1 MADFDGLPVPRRYWS
16 AGAIWL
22 ALTMAVL
29 DGAIANVALPTMAR
43 ELSAARDQSVWV
55 VNGFQLAVVVSLLP
69 LAALGEMIGYRRVF
83 LAGVA
88 LFTAAS
94 LACALAQS
102 LPILIFTRVVQG
114 LGAGCIMSVNGALV
128 RFTYPSNQL
137 GRGVGLNALVVSAAA
152 AFGPTVASAILALG
166 PWEWLFAVNVPIGVL
181 TFFVGRASLPMSAAS
196 GRLDLSSTLLNI
208 ATFGFGFIG
217 IDLITRDGGERLGG
231 AALALATV
239 TGVTLILRSRA
250 RPRPLVPIDLLRNK
264 IFALSVTTSIA
275 SFSAQMLAFVSLPF
289 YLQGVLHRSQVDTG
303 LLMTPWPL
311 AAGVAAAF
319 AGRLADRLPAP
330 NSQRRRPRAAR
341 AWAAVPGAAAER
353 RDLPRGRLAH
363 GDMRLRVWL
372 LSIAQQSHNAF
383 IGADGAER
391 RGGRYA
397 GNGAADR
404 PDDRGDARRH
414 LLSLR
419 LSRRTRRAN
428 HSGRV
433 RRRRRCGEPRAP
445 SAHAYGSADRAR
457 PLRRRALKG
466 GARPEFGRLAP
477 RSKDERSDYR
487 DGIRMSQLQNRSGA
501 PEFLF

>member
-1 MADFDGLPVPRRYWS
+1 MADFDGLPRPQRYWA

-43 ELSAARDQSVWV
+43 ELSAAPDQSVWV

-102 LPILIFTRVVQG
+102 FPVLIFTRVVQG
-114 LGAGCIMSVNGALV
+114 LGAAGVMSVNGALV

-181 TFFVGRASLPMSAAS
+181 TFFVGRASLPISAKS

-208 ATFGFGFIG
+208 ATFGLGFIG
-217 IDLITRDGGERLGG
+217 IDLIARGGDARLGG
-231 AALALATV
+231 AELALAAL
-239 TGVTLILRSRA
+239 TGAALILRSRA
-250 RPRPLVPIDLLRNK
+250 QPRPLVPIDLLRNK
-264 IFALSVTTSIA
+264 IFALSVVTSIA

-289 YLQGVLHRSQVDTG
+289 YLQGLLHRNQVDTG
-303 LLMTPWPL
+303 LLMTPWPV

-319 AGRLADRLPAP
+319 AGRLADRFPAP
-330 NSQRRRPRAAR
+330 ILSGAGLALLALGLLSLALLPSEATSLAIAWRMAICGLGFGFFQSPNNRTMLSSAPMERGGAAGGTLATAR
-341 AWAAVPGAAAER
+341 LTGQTIGATLAAISFRFASHAELVALATAAAFAAAAAVASLA
-353 RDLPRGRLAH
+353 RLAH
-363 GDMRLRVWL
+363 MPAAPPTEPSPL
-372 LSIAQQSHNAF
+372 
-383 IGADGAER
+383 AD
-391 RGGRYA
+391 
-397 GNGAADR
+397 
-404 PDDRGDARRH
+404 
-414 LLSLR
+414 
-419 LSRRTRRAN
+419 
-428 HSGRV
+428 
-433 RRRRRCGEPRAP
+433 
-445 SAHAYGSADRAR
+445 
-457 PLRRRALKG
+457 AL
-466 GARPEFGRLAP
+466 
-477 RSKDERSDYR
+477 
-487 DGIRMSQLQNRSGA
+487 
-501 PEFLF
+501 

>member
-55 VNGFQLAVVVSLLP
+55 VNGFQLTVVVSLLP

-181 TFFVGRASLPMSAAS
+181 TFFVGRASLPMSPAS

-217 IDLITRDGGERLGG
+217 IDLIRRDGDERLGG

-264 IFALSVTTSIA
+264 IFALSVITSIA

-319 AGRLADRLPAP
+319 AGRLELTDQVLLINALDEDAEGAL
-330 NSQRRRPRAAR
+330 SVAAR
-341 AWAAVPGAAAER
+341 RIGGPLAFGRIWERLGISAVLDDLLKARAFGFSVERAVFVAARHRLFVSGSDRDCSSWMEDYDIPGAEGLDLHHFYRAMAWLGEELEEKPAGALAPRCLKDLIEERLFDRR
-353 RDLPRGRLAH
+353 RDLFT
-363 GDMRLRVWL
+363 D
-372 LSIAQQSHNAF
+372 LSAVFMDTTSLSFYGEGGETPASTAIPKT
-383 IGADGAER
+383 IG
-391 RGGRYA
+391 
-397 GNGAADR
+397 
-404 PDDRGDARRH
+404 PI
-414 LLSLR
+414 S
-419 LSRRTRRAN
+419 SR
-428 HSGRV
+428 
-433 RRRRRCGEPRAP
+433 
-445 SAHAYGSADRAR
+445 
-457 PLRRRALKG
+457 
-466 GARPEFGRLAP
+466 
-477 RSKDERSDYR
+477 
-487 DGIRMSQLQNRSGA
+487 
-501 PEFLF
+501 